1 MACEGGRAERF
12 YRTGDLARL
21 NGNGELEFLGRIDTQ
36 VKIRGFRVELS
47 EIEAVLMES
56 PAVKAAAVDLR
67 EDVPGLHN
75 LAGYVVARPGM
86 TPDPDTLRAG
96 LRARLP
102 SYMLPATI
110 NTLVELPCLP
120 SGKVDR
126 KSLPAPR
133 NLAPGR
139 PRELL
144 SPRTPFEQQILAV
157 CQPLFGP
164 APISVQDNFFL
175 DLGGHSL
182 LAARLVSTLR
192 QSRPFEHLSM
202 LDVYRYPSI
211 ESLALEM
218 EARHRVCAAPGQGSQ
233 PDGEK
238 NIAPANKSTASPPE
252 AGSGGPSPFWRHFL
266 CGAAQ
271 AFALVFV
278 LSFYALQWL
287 TPYLTYTVLV
297 EEEYDFL
304 EATLGAFASLI
315 LFYPFMVLIP
325 IAVKWLVIGRYRP
338 GTYPLWGFYYFRWWL
353 VTTVESAVPVGYMAG
368 TPWLNIYLRLMGA
381 HIGRDVFIDTS
392 SFAIYDLLTIGD
404 HSSLNVDSSLLGYSV
419 EQGQLR
425 IGPIDI
431 GNRCFVG
438 TRSALRQDTVMEDG
452 SALEDLSLLP
462 RGTRIPAGKTW
473 QGSPA
478 ENREGD
484 GATPCP
490 AGATPCSLVRR
501 LGFGALHGA
510 GMLLFP
516 VLVAAALFPG
526 IVLMNELNYI
536 DPYYWYLF
544 LAPLVGVSFVLFL
557 ALEIAAVKW
566 LVVGRVKPGAHAV
579 HSLYYLRKWFVGQTM
594 DLSLDILGPLYA
606 FDLSGAM
613 VQTPRRPSGQGRG
626 DLHRLVH
633 LTRLV
638 VHRRRELHR
647 R

>member
-1 MACEGGRAERF
+1 
-12 YRTGDLARL
+12 
-21 NGNGELEFLGRIDTQ
+21 
-36 VKIRGFRVELS
+36 
-47 EIEAVLMES
+47 
-56 PAVKAAAVDLR
+56 
-67 EDVPGLHN
+67 
-75 LAGYVVARPGM
+75 
-86 TPDPDTLRAG
+86 
-96 LRARLP
+96 
-102 SYMLPATI
+102 
-110 NTLVELPCLP
+110 
-120 SGKVDR
+120 
-126 KSLPAPR
+126 
-133 NLAPGR
+133 
-139 PRELL
+139 
-144 SPRTPFEQQILAV
+144 
-157 CQPLFGP
+157 
-164 APISVQDNFFL
+164 
-175 DLGGHSL
+175 
-182 LAARLVSTLR
+182 
-192 QSRPFEHLSM
+192 M

-315 LFYPFMVLIP
+315 LFYPFMVVIP
-325 IAVKWLVIGRYRP
+325 IAVKWLVIGRYRR
-338 GTYPLWGFYYFRWWL
+338 TYPLWGFYYFRWWL

-526 IVLMNELNYI
+526 IVLMNELNYL
-536 DPYYWYLF
+536 DPYYWYL
-544 LAPLVGVSFVLFL
+544 LAG
-557 ALEIAAVKW
+557 AA
-566 LVVGRVKPGAHAV
+566 GR
-579 HSLYYLRKWFVGQTM
+579 R
-594 DLSLDILGPLYA
+594 
-606 FDLSGAM
+606 
-613 VQTPRRPSGQGRG
+613 
-626 DLHRLVH
+626 
-633 LTRLV
+633 V
-638 VHRRRELHR
+638 VHRAFPGPGDRGGQMAAAGEGETRAPTRCTASTTCASGLWTRPWTSAWTSLARSTPSSIWRRGIRLLGARLGYGAEISTASFISPDLLSIGDESFIADSVSLGAPRVRDGAMTLGLNHIGKRSFIGNSALLPPGTIIGDRVLIGCLSAPPAHPADALRENSTWMGSPSLLSAATTGRHR
-647 R
+647 LPG